1 MMALTLGGL
10 DDIRKTRRRNPEAA
24 QRAQSAFAR
33 RFYAEHPHACRA
45 CVGRYIVAWV
55 LFHLLSVEVWWD
67 CELNHRCYRWKAGT
81 EPNRVGVPLCEKH
94 HGRADKRRR
103 KWEASWMG
111 QYAPLITLAR
121 LWLLGYWI
129 LGLATYTAIGA
140 AGYFTVP
147 YVAAHLVISV
157 AWR

>member
-1 MMALTLGGL
+1 MSLTLGGL
-10 DDIRKTRRRNPEAA
+10 DSIRKTRKRNPEAA

-33 RFYAEHPHACRA
+33 RFYAAHPHACRA
-45 CVGRYIVAWV
+45 CVLRYIVAWI
-55 LFHLLSVEVWWD
+55 LFHIFSHQVGWD
-67 CELNHRCYRWKAGT
+67 CELNHRVYRWKAGT

-121 LWLLGYWI
+121 LWLLGYWLVGVPSWAAGI
-129 LGLATYTAIGA
+129 AATYFVG
-140 AGYFTVP
+140 TVL
-147 YVAAHLVISV
+147 AAHVVVSITF
-157 AWR
+157 R